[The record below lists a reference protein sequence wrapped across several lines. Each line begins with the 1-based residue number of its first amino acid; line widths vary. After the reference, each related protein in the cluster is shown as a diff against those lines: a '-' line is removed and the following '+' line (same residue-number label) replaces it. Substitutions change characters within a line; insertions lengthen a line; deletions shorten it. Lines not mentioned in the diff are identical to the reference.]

1 MAAPAHHTWKSINY
15 AILEGHVS
23 NEPEL
28 RDGGERKPVL
38 TFDVAL
44 GSGRE
49 VSFVDCVVFGTY
61 AVTLYDRICKGM
73 HVVVEGRL
81 HTYKTKL
88 GSKRTEVVVTR
99 TVCSYDQ
106 PGSDT
111 EELADEEGAPIPID
125 SRDPQLDEWWQ
136 DWV

>member
-1 MAAPAHHTWKSINY
+1 MPAPAHHSWKSINY
-15 AILEGHVS
+15 AIVEGHVS

-44 GSGRE
+44 GSGCE

-61 AVTLYDRICKGM
+61 AVTLYDRIFKGM

-81 HTYKTKL
+81 HTYKTKQ
-88 GSKRTEVVVTR
+88 GSKRTELVVTR
-99 TVCSYDQ
+99 TVCSYD
-106 PGSDT
+106 PPDSGT
-111 EELADEEGAPIPID
+111 EELTDEEGAPYPID
-125 SRDPQLDEWWQ
+125 SQEPQPNDGW
-136 DWV
+136 DWA